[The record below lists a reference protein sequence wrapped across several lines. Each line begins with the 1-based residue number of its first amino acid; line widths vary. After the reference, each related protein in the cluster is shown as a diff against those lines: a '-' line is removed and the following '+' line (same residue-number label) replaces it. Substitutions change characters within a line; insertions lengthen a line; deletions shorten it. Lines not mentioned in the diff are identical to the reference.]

1 MKLIILFLLSLPLV
15 SVAADQKV
23 ELIGPN
29 KSTSMSVDALRSR
42 MKIHTVSIDDPIYNS
57 KKTFDGFLLSE
68 VLAQV
73 THNNEPLDE
82 IVFISSDGYSPNM
95 SADVLKKHNAY
106 LVYQEHDKPFEK
118 VTQGKAKLD
127 PGPFYVVWEE
137 GRKLQHEVPW
147 PYQVVKIEA
156 VDFKKKFPKT
166 FPNKATASELKGFG
180 LFKSQCVRCH
190 SINLE
195 GGDVGPELNI
205 PKNIT
210 EYWDSKI
217 LKEFIRHPS
226 KFRAKSKM
234 PDISILTDADVGDL
248 IAYFKKMK
256 SQKADF

>member
-1 MKLIILFLLSLPLV
+1 MKFIILLLLSLPPV
-15 SVAADQKV
+15 SFAADQKV

-29 KSTSMSVDALRSR
+29 KSASMSVDALRSR
-42 MKIHTVSIDDPIYNS
+42 MKTQTVSIDDPVYNS
-57 KKTFDGFLLSE
+57 KKNYDGFLLSE
-68 VLAQV
+68 VLNQV
-73 THNNEPLDE
+73 TGSGEPLDE
-82 IVFISSDGYSPNM
+82 IVFTSSDGYSPNM
-95 SADVLKKHNAY
+95 SADILKKHKAY

-118 VTQGKAKLD
+118 VAQGKAHLD

-156 VDFKKKFPKT
+156 VDFKKKYPKI
-166 FPNKATASELKGFG
+166 FPNNATASELKGFD
-180 LFKSQCVRCH
+180 LFKNQCLRCH

-195 GGDVGPELNI
+195 GGDVGPELNV

-210 EYWDSKI
+210 EYWDPKT
-217 LKEFIRHPS
+217 LKAFIRHPS

-234 PDISILTDADVGDL
+234 PDISTLRDTDVDNL